1 MPPTTYTKCASEEE
15 FVTRLEGLL
24 AKEGL
29 GANPSREQIVK
40 VKRRLEQARELDG
53 IDVRCGALS
62 LNWLPPITQALLLLT
77 RHRHRH

>member
-1 MPPTTYTKCASEEE
+1 LPPTTYTKCASEEE

-53 IDVRCGALS
+53 IDVRCALS
-62 LNWLPPITQALLLLT
+62 LGSSPPVTEALLLLT
-77 RHRHRH
+77 RRRHRH